1 MSSKKDRTEVP
12 KEIVAIASVVIKL
25 GAEGEIFDSQHNF
38 VEFLNECGVRTTH
51 GKELTKMN
59 FRQMF
64 GRLSPNE
71 LSEVMAEFDAQR
83 DFDLFAKTF

>member
-25 GAEGEIFDSQHNF
+25 GAEGEIFDSQSNF
-38 VEFLNECGVRTTH
+38 VEFLNGCGVRTMY

-64 GRLSPNE
+64 SRLSPDE
-71 LSEVMAEFDAQR
+71 LSEVMAEFSAQR
-83 DFDLFAKTF
+83 DFDMFAKTF